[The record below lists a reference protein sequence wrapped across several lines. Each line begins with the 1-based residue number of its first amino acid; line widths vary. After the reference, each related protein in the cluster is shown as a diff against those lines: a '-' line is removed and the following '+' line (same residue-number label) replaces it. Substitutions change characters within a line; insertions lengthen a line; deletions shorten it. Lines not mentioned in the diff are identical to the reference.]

1 MKASHSETLANSS
14 RHEGLRVYLNPR
26 VLGMLFLGFSAGLPL
41 LLVGGTF
48 SAWLRDLG
56 IDLAAIGFL
65 SWVGMA
71 HSIKVLWA
79 PVIDRAP
86 VPLLTRWLGRRR
98 AWMILAQVVI
108 AGSLLGMALTDPR
121 ENLGLIAL
129 FGILTAFGSATQD
142 IAIDAYR
149 VEAEAKHRQAAMAA
163 TYVTG
168 YRVAILAAG
177 AGALHIAA
185 LDPTAPPPVYTEE
198 AGGRSRIGLAIN
210 LVLNSLRTLFY
221 DWGLITVVNGWTLA
235 YLCMALLMLVG
246 IITTLI
252 IAEPKVAVTQS
263 TAQFEQRVNSYLAN
277 TQHNGWRRSI
287 TAWFIGA
294 VVCPF
299 AEFFQRYGKAALIIL
314 LFIGCFRISDI
325 FMGVMANP
333 FYLDLGFSKAEIA
346 NIAAAFGLA
355 MTLAGAAIGGVLV
368 ARFGIAPILLF
379 TAFMAPATNLTFAWL
394 AHIGPQQH
402 GLIMAIIAD
411 NITGGLAI
419 SVFIAYLSSLTNT
432 AYTATQYALFSSL
445 MTLPGQFAAGFTGVL
460 AAHVGW
466 EMFFIITAL
475 TGVPAIILVAILL
488 KVAHPDRSRR
498 PGIDEG

>member
-1 MKASHSETLANSS
+1 MNDTTAPAE
-14 RHEGLRVYLNPR
+14 REGWKVYLKPR

-48 SAWLRDLG
+48 TAWLRDLG
-56 IDLAAIGFL
+56 IELAAIGFL

-79 PVIDRAP
+79 PLIDRAP
-86 VPLLTRWLGRRR
+86 VPLLSRWLGRRR
-98 AWMILAQVVI
+98 AWMLLAQVVI
-108 AGSLLGMALTDPR
+108 AVALLGMALTDPR
-121 ENLGLIAL
+121 EHLSLVAL
-129 FGILTAFGSATQD
+129 WAVLAAFGSATQD
-142 IAIDAYR
+142 VAIDAYR
-149 VEAEAKHRQAAMAA
+149 VEAEARHRQAAMAA

-177 AGALHIAA
+177 AGALH
-185 LDPTAPPPVYTEE
+185 
-198 AGGRSRIGLAIN
+198 LASID
-210 LVLNSLRTLFY
+210 S
-221 DWGLITVVNGWTLA
+221 WTLA
-235 YLCMALLMLVG
+235 YSGMALLMGVG
-246 IITTLI
+246 MITTLM
-252 IAEPKVAVTQS
+252 IAEPAVEVSSSTQR
-263 TAQFEQRVNSYLAN
+263 FEQRVSDYLDQ
-277 TQHNGWRRSI
+277 TSHTGWQKQA

-294 VVCPF
+294 MICPF
-299 AEFFQRYGKAALIIL
+299 AEFFQRYGKTALLIL
-314 LFIGCFRISDI
+314 AFIATFRISDI

-333 FYLDLGFSKAEIA
+333 FYLDLGFSKAQIA

-355 MTLAGAAIGGVLV
+355 MTLLGAGLGGLLV

-394 AHIGPQQH
+394 AYIGAQPY
-402 GLIMAIIAD
+402 GLVLAIVAD

-460 AAHVGW
+460 AASVGW
-466 EMFFIITAL
+466 VSFFMVTAL
-475 TGVPAIILVAILL
+475 TGLPAIILAALL
-488 KVAHPDRSRR
+488 IKYAHPDRMQR
-498 PGIDEG
+498 PGLD